1 MRPTNLF
8 SIELF
13 GYTPIPEWQGK
24 KLRIPLEDDAVITA
38 RGVEWL
44 SPPNQRIGLIR

>member
-13 GYTPIPEWQGK
+13 AYTPIPEWQGK
-24 KLRIPLEDDAVITA
+24 KLRIPLEDDAVITS

-44 SPPNQRIGLIR
+44 SPPIGRVGLIR